1 MPDNE
6 VPEDEFQ
13 RVFGGQA
20 TMATDDK
27 IWTSREWRDR
37 ADEARARADDVN
49 NPSAR
54 ATMIR
59 IAKIYD
65 SMAARIERRE
75 RDGRTARPTGRD
87 DRPG

>member
-1 MPDNE
+1 
-6 VPEDEFQ
+6 
-13 RVFGGQA
+13 
-20 TMATDDK
+20 MATDDK

-37 ADEARARADDVN
+37 ADEARARADDMN
-49 NPSAR
+49 TPSAK

-75 RDGRTARPTGRD
+75 REGRPSHPNGRHS
-87 DRPG
+87 RPG

>member
-1 MPDNE
+1 
-6 VPEDEFQ
+6 
-13 RVFGGQA
+13 
-20 TMATDDK
+20 MATDGK

-37 ADEARARADDVN
+37 AYEARVRADDMN
-49 NPSAR
+49 NPSAK

-59 IAKIYD
+59 IAKLYD

-75 RDGRTARPTGRD
+75 REGRTARLTGRD